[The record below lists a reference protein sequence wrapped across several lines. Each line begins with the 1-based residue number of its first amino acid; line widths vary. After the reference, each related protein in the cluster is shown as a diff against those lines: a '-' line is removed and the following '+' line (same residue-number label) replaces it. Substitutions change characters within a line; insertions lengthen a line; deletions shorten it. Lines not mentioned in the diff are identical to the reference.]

1 VRETVSE
8 EMYVL
13 RATGGIGGKQESAL
27 EEIVWTKVNVVE
39 SGGREE
45 GRKVGREGRGEGGKV
60 ENRPMGVGG
69 VTPLR
74 ALESARSLPV
84 LPV

>member
-1 VRETVSE
+1 MCQVEHWVADRCVKLYRRRCMFCVPLVE
-8 EMYVL
+8 YVES
-13 RATGGIGGKQESAL
+13 RSAL

-69 VTPLR
+69 
-74 ALESARSLPV
+74 
-84 LPV
+84 

>member
-1 VRETVSE
+1 MRETVSE

-69 VTPLR
+69 
-74 ALESARSLPV
+74 
-84 LPV
+84 